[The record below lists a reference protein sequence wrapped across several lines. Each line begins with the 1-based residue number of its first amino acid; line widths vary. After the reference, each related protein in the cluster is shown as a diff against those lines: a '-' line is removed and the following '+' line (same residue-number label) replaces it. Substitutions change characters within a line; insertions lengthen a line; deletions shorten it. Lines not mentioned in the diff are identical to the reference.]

1 MVNVF
6 THKRYLGNRIVI
18 YEPEEYFKTRV
29 VESVRQ
35 GLYELSAEAK
45 ALIASEGVTKLEK
58 DSITTK
64 YGDMKLEDI
73 SWLSKMLIVMEF
85 MHDLSYD
92 EVINI
97 THNGQHLESLLK
109 QAEKYGIDVFMSF
122 QFCSESWRH
131 INVAVRFNGDLM
143 EHRMGN
149 MLINIACDF
158 APCNGIESE
167 TRLQFKGTNSEY
179 DLFIPTSRLTL
190 TVDNSFQMKKFMDDL
205 KVAVENGNIY
215 TLYGA
220 ELVSGMNFETYYEE
234 SSAYEPVPFVPAYL
248 HGQIHYTG
256 IAVDAGD
263 PLYRYDML
271 RLIEYGALPFYEW
284 IYENKNIFCYS
295 GYLLNDRAGEI
306 ADFYNDAKEIFT
318 PLAKETIT
326 DHRKIEKDSDGKTL
340 SGVYCTTYS
349 DGTEI
354 YVNYTGS
361 IIQTPGN
368 IAIGPYDFVAVK
380 R

>member
-1 MVNVF
+1 MVHVF
-6 THKRYLGNRIVI
+6 THKRFLGDRKVI

-92 EVINI
+92 EVVNI

-131 INVAVRFNGDLM
+131 INVAVRFNGGLT
-143 EHRMGN
+143 EERMGN
-149 MLINIACDF
+149 ILVNIACDF
-158 APCNGIESE
+158 SPCNGIESE
-167 TRLQFKGTNSEY
+167 TRLQFTGVNAEY
-179 DLFIPTSRLTL
+179 DLYIPTSRLTL

-205 KVAVENGNIY
+205 KVAIENGNIKATGTKADTYANFDISQQNILIATKNNVDYIVQKLRSSNEGYIVVYKYSDCIYSALRGNENETLPIINEIVLKTADEKAY
-215 TLYGA
+215 TIQNW
-220 ELVSGMNFETYYEE
+220 LVEKEIPACGDEPAKFRFTIREANDVIIRREDLNFEQ
-234 SSAYEPVPFVPAYL
+234 L
-248 HGQIHYTG
+248 
-256 IAVDAGD
+256 
-263 PLYRYDML
+263 
-271 RLIEYGALPFYEW
+271 
-284 IYENKNIFCYS
+284 
-295 GYLLNDRAGEI
+295 
-306 ADFYNDAKEIFT
+306 DFGGWE
-318 PLAKETIT
+318 
-326 DHRKIEKDSDGKTL
+326 
-340 SGVYCTTYS
+340 
-349 DGTEI
+349 
-354 YVNYTGS
+354 
-361 IIQTPGN
+361 
-368 IAIGPYDFVAVK
+368 
-380 R
+380 

>member
-1 MVNVF
+1 MVHVF
-6 THKRYLGNRIVI
+6 THKRFLGERKVI
-18 YEPEEYFKTRV
+18 YEPEDYFKTRV

-143 EHRMGN
+143 EHRMGD

-167 TRLQFKGTNSEY
+167 TRLQFTGVNAEY
-179 DLFIPTSRLTL
+179 NLYIPTSRLTL

-205 KVAVENGNIY
+205 QKAVENGSIQVTGTKADTYADFEISPQQILIATKDNVDYIVQKLRSSNQGGYIVIYKYCEAVYSALRGIPTRFAVYTITLLCLVTAENIFDS
-215 TLYGA
+215 TRHNMVNA
-220 ELVSGMNFETYYEE
+220 RHTICRWWS
-234 SSAYEPVPFVPAYL
+234 
-248 HGQIHYTG
+248 
-256 IAVDAGD
+256 
-263 PLYRYDML
+263 
-271 RLIEYGALPFYEW
+271 LIEDKCG
-284 IYENKNIFCYS
+284 
-295 GYLLNDRAGEI
+295 R
-306 ADFYNDAKEIFT
+306 
-318 PLAKETIT
+318 
-326 DHRKIEKDSDGKTL
+326 TL
-340 SGVYCTTYS
+340 SCFDTFVEGILLVPLCQ
-349 DGTEI
+349 
-354 YVNYTGS
+354 NL
-361 IIQTPGN
+361 
-368 IAIGPYDFVAVK
+368 IGK
-380 R
+380 SR

>member
-1 MVNVF
+1 MVHVF
-6 THKRYLGNRIVI
+6 THKRFLGDRKVI
-18 YEPEEYFKTRV
+18 YEPEDYFKTRV

-131 INVAVRFNGDLM
+131 INVAVRFNGGLT
-143 EHRMGN
+143 EERMGN
-149 MLINIACDF
+149 ILVNIACDF
-158 APCNGIESE
+158 SPCNGIESE
-167 TRLQFKGTNSEY
+167 TRLQFTGVNAEY
-179 DLFIPTSRLTL
+179 DLYIPTSRLTL

-205 KVAVENGNIY
+205 KVAIENGNIKVTGTKADTY
-215 TLYGA
+215 ADFEISPQQILIATKDNVDYIVQKLRSSNQGGYIVIYKYCEAVYSALRGNENEVLPIINEIA
-220 ELVSGMNFETYYEE
+220 LKTADEKAYCIQNWLVENEIPACGEEPAKFRFVIREANDVIIRREDLNFEQ
-234 SSAYEPVPFVPAYL
+234 L
-248 HGQIHYTG
+248 
-256 IAVDAGD
+256 
-263 PLYRYDML
+263 
-271 RLIEYGALPFYEW
+271 
-284 IYENKNIFCYS
+284 
-295 GYLLNDRAGEI
+295 
-306 ADFYNDAKEIFT
+306 DFKGWE
-318 PLAKETIT
+318 
-326 DHRKIEKDSDGKTL
+326 
-340 SGVYCTTYS
+340 
-349 DGTEI
+349 
-354 YVNYTGS
+354 
-361 IIQTPGN
+361 
-368 IAIGPYDFVAVK
+368 
-380 R
+380 